1 MNLFEIRPRRHHLG
15 YSLVAISGG
24 MSLYPKSDLR
34 IFGELHIKNY
44 QVWQKLKKT
53 LVQLAFFKDLV
64 GTLTPTPKP
73 EIRVRPVP
81 SHH

>member
-24 MSLYPKSDLR
+24 MGLYPKSDLR
-34 IFGELHIKNY
+34 NFGELHIK
-44 QVWQKLKKT
+44 KLSSMAKNEENPCST
-53 LVQLAFFKDLV
+53 CILQGTV